1 MSPLLFAA
9 ANMPGLAPWTKPKAR
24 VQVLGFRVE
33 VKRFVRTS
41 SFLVGSSS
49 QAMTARVKAR
59 ELRLRRRS
67 IIHQSR
73 QRGAQLRGSPA
84 SGAAV
89 QPLA

>member
-1 MSPLLFAA
+1 MSSLRFAA

-24 VQVLGFRVE
+24 VQVLGFRIE

-49 QAMTARVKAR
+49 QAMTVRVKAR

-67 IIHQSR
+67 IIQ
-73 QRGAQLRGSPA
+73 
-84 SGAAV
+84 
-89 QPLA
+89 